1 MQVNDARILR
11 GAAIPTTAVGV
22 LVTVLLAVLAGPKG
36 LLGAVLGLAVVVAF
50 FTAGLLVITWAARTL
65 PHALMNIALLS
76 YLVKVGLLGVLLMIV
91 RGTTLFDTRAFGW
104 AALVSTLVWVA
115 AEVRV
120 FVRMKIFY
128 TEPAATP
135 GARVAAAP
143 VESANGGSAGGQA
156 AAGGGAGT

>member
-22 LVTVLLAVLAGPKG
+22 LVTVLLAVLGGPKG
-36 LLGAVLGLAVVVAF
+36 LLGAVLGFAVVVAF
-50 FTAGLLVITWAARTL
+50 FTVGLLVVTWAARTL

-76 YLVKVGLLGVLLMIV
+76 YLIKVGLLAVLLMVV

-115 AEVRV
+115 AEVRI

-128 TEPAATP
+128 TEPTAPA
-135 GARVAAAP
+135 GVRVATTPA
-143 VESANGGSAGGQA
+143 EGANGGSAGGQA